1 MIDIFLLNGFPL
13 DIIFSTINNRIKR
26 LSIRKDIYKNNTN
39 MECNDLN
46 RKNYFTIPFVNKNSE
61 KFNNIASKNNFKVS
75 YKPMNTLNRFI
86 KSGKDK
92 LDKMDQCDV
101 VYRINCLDCNASY
114 VEQTKRKT
122 KTRIKEHKSNI
133 KKSKDTLT
141 VISQHQINNE
151 HKINWD
157 NIQILD
163 IEPYFQK
170 RLTSEM
176 IYIKKQINGINK
188 QSETEKLLE
197 AYFPLLS
204 VPPPS

>member
-1 MIDIFLLNGFPL
+1 
-13 DIIFSTINNRIKR
+13 
-26 LSIRKDIYKNNTN
+26 

-92 LDKMDQCDV
+92 LDKMDQCDI

-114 VEQTKRKT
+114 VGQTKRKAE
-122 KTRIKEHKSNI
+122 TRIKEHKSNI
-133 KKSKDTLT
+133 KKSKDALT

-157 NIQILD
+157 NIQIFD

-188 QSETEKLLE
+188 QSDTEKLPE

-204 VPPPS
+204 ILPPS